1 MFEAQV
7 AYYLNRYLGRYV
19 EGIDQKSLA
28 ISIYAGNVVLHN
40 LQLKASALA
49 ELDLPVTVKAGL
61 LGSLTLKV
69 PWNALGRTPVEV
81 FVDQLY
87 IIAEPKASS
96 DDSATT
102 PTRQGE
108 EEESEDRDH
117 SKDDDMA
124 LEKDAGG
131 SSPASKKVPISAAD
145 VQAAYHKNKIQ
156 KVKKQESRWLNELDA
171 LETRRQEVEARR
183 GARDDEDTS
192 NKGGG
197 FLRNLI
203 DVIVGNLQLSIQ
215 NVHIRYEDATTHPN
229 HPFACG
235 FFLEQISASTVD
247 EQGNQ
252 TFVTQSPLD
261 IIRKSLKLRG
271 MAIYFNCDET
281 AWDPGQ
287 SWKDVPPSVWNQW
300 FRPARTQEGGK
311 RHRMDFILRPVDGRA
326 YYVRRGNNVS
336 RSEDE
341 PSSDFDLSL
350 DRVALALNRQ
360 QYQSYSLLLAQFSLY
375 SARLP
380 YSGYRPAVR
389 PVTKASARAWWKF
402 AVLAVRQQ
410 LENRRL
416 TWTQIVRYLEMRRR
430 YVPLYVDHLKRARDP
445 QAGDDGS
452 KATTSYGKDSLPTE
466 IAKMDEVLPE
476 VTIIMFRRLS
486 YAEYQRDLRRKRRR
500 NATDAGTTKPSGA
513 SKGSTAGGWLSW
525 LTGGGARAEDQK
537 FTETVE
543 VSPAEE
549 ETRLD
554 QRADLNAEEYD
565 QLVEWVSQQ
574 EEGLKLGKSYW
585 SLKMMVN
592 SFIFNA
598 IVSIT
603 V

>member
-1 MFEAQV
+1 M
-7 AYYLNRYLGRYV
+7 
-19 EGIDQKSLA
+19 
-28 ISIYAGNVVLHN
+28 
-40 LQLKASALA
+40 
-49 ELDLPVTVKAGL
+49 
-61 LGSLTLKV
+61 
-69 PWNALGRTPVEV
+69 
-81 FVDQLY
+81 
-87 IIAEPKASS
+87 
-96 DDSATT
+96 
-102 PTRQGE
+102 
-108 EEESEDRDH
+108 
-117 SKDDDMA
+117 
-124 LEKDAGG
+124 
-131 SSPASKKVPISAAD
+131 
-145 VQAAYHKNKIQ
+145 
-156 KVKKQESRWLNELDA
+156 
-171 LETRRQEVEARR
+171 
-183 GARDDEDTS
+183 
-192 NKGGG
+192 
-197 FLRNLI
+197 
-203 DVIVGNLQLSIQ
+203 
-215 NVHIRYEDATTHPN
+215 
-229 HPFACG
+229 
-235 FFLEQISASTVD
+235 
-247 EQGNQ
+247 
-252 TFVTQSPLD
+252 
-261 IIRKSLKLRG
+261 
-271 MAIYFNCDET
+271 
-281 AWDPGQ
+281 
-287 SWKDVPPSVWNQW
+287 
-300 FRPARTQEGGK
+300 
-311 RHRMDFILRPVDGRA
+311 
-326 YYVRRGNNVS
+326 
-336 RSEDE
+336 
-341 PSSDFDLSL
+341 
-350 DRVALALNRQ
+350 ALNRQ